1 MAGNI
6 QATINGIDKII
17 ADLCL
22 TAYKRVNS
30 SAVRANPNRRN
41 KPYSVPKD
49 AIDLIALKKDLMA
62 GAKTEAEAKSI
73 MMRIRKDNQ

>member
-1 MAGNI
+1 MKNNI
-6 QATINGIDKII
+6 QATIHGIDKII

-30 SAVRANPNRRN
+30 SAVRSSPGRRN
-41 KPYSVPKD
+41 KPYTVPQD

-62 GAKTEAEAKSI
+62 GAKTEAEAKTT
-73 MMRIRKDNQ
+73 MMFIRKNNQ